1 MPKVKEKKPAAAK
14 STTEKRVRSVSPLSL
29 DEKFMGTE
37 PVWDTA
43 AAETYDEATFNS
55 KMRKS
60 LNWYNYFYTTKTTK
74 KYVLDWARK
83 NTDIDATTLNA
94 FDRSAD
100 KYTSMTACGLV
111 MAHRRGMPFRQQH
124 IDFLVNHIK
133 EVVKK
138 SAPFDVPVPVA
149 LVVKPEAVVSIQDR
163 LTEKLSEYIGELEG
177 RFDDAVTKKAERANA
192 IELMK
197 TLNVP
202 QALVRRIHVHF
213 EQRLEQF
220 RELQSSKD
228 AYVKESY
235 RQFKAAD
242 WRRVIT
248 WLEGLLQD
256 CDTYGQVK
264 KAARKPRAPKAVSR
278 EKIVSKL
285 KFLKEDTALKIVSI
299 KPTDIIGAK
308 EFWCFNTQT
317 RKLCRYIADEQVGT
331 LGVKNNSIVGFD
343 TAKSVCK
350 TLRKPSEQLKEF
362 AKAGKVVLRTFL
374 DKIRATETQVNG
386 RMNENMLLLRVS

>member
-1 MPKVKEKKPAAAK
+1 MPKVKEKTA
-14 STTEKRVRSVSPLSL
+14 STRRTRTSSPLSI

-37 PVWDTA
+37 PVWDTQA
-43 AAETYDEATFNS
+43 AQSYDDATFDAL
-55 KMRKS
+55 MRKS

-83 NTDIDATTLNA
+83 HTELDAKTLNA

-100 KYTSMTACGLV
+100 KFTSMTACGLA
-111 MAHRRGMPFRQQH
+111 MAHRRGMPFRQRH
-124 IDFLVNHIK
+124 VDFLVKHINQ
-133 EVVKK
+133 VVAK
-138 SAPFDVPVPVA
+138 AAAVETPAVETP
-149 LVVKPEAVVSIQDR
+149 VVKPEAVISIQDR
-163 LTEKLSEYIGELEG
+163 LNEKLSEYIGELEG
-177 RFDDAVTKKAERANA
+177 RLDDAVVKKSDRANA

-197 TLNVP
+197 ALNVP
-202 QALVRRIHVHF
+202 QALVRRIRTHF
-213 EQRLEQF
+213 ETRLTEF
-220 RELQSSKD
+220 KELQVSKD

-235 RQFKAAD
+235 RHFKAAD
-242 WRRVIT
+242 WRRVVA

-256 CDTYGQVK
+256 CDSYGQVK

-285 KFLKEDTALKIVSI
+285 KYLKEDTALKIVSI

-317 RKLCRYIADEQVGT
+317 RKLCRYIADAQVGS

-362 AKAGKVVLRTFL
+362 AKAGKVALRTFL

-386 RMNENMLLLRVS
+386 RMNDNMLLLKVL